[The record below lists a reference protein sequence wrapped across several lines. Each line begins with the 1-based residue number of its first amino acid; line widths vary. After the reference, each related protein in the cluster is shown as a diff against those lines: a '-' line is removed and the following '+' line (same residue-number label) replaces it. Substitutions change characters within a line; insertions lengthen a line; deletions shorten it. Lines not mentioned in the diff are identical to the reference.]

1 MVRTRL
7 FRLVCVLS
15 LLLLPTF
22 PLAAVAQ
29 PGPAETF
36 SEVFSKLSTWWNAAW
51 ADAGCYIDPHGGCA
65 PARSEPVFSEA
76 GCYIDPNGGCA
87 PEAPAP
93 SNLDEGC
100 YIDPS
105 GGCRDR
111 S

>member
-1 MVRTRL
+1 MGRTRL
-7 FRLVCVLS
+7 FGLACVLT
-15 LLLLPTF
+15 LLMLPTF

-29 PGPAETF
+29 PGPAEAFF
-36 SEVFSKLSTWWNAAW
+36 SRLSTWWNAAW
-51 ADAGCYIDPHGGCA
+51 ADAGCYIDPYGGCA
-65 PARSEPVFSEA
+65 PARSEPVLSEN
-76 GCYIDPNGGCA
+76 GCYIDPSGGCA